1 MSKHLFSGTGVA
13 IATPFTPAGDLDM
26 TGMEK
31 LVEHLIKGGVEYL
44 VVLGTTGE
52 SATLNKEE
60 KQEVFFKGQRHQ
72 QRSRSIGCGNWR
84 QRYP

>member
-60 KQEVFFKGQRHQ
+60 KQEVFSKVNA
-72 QRSRSIGCGNWR
+72 IN
-84 QRYP
+84 